1 MIQNDLALISIAAE
15 LLVIRG
21 REVYKGVEYSVDQN
35 NIEYAKKFTF
45 ILENGFS
52 GNPSFSICSSCNCVP
67 IWRAAL
73 VHRAQPYAFKY
84 SVKDK
89 HGEHHRE
96 EAGDGAGVVKGSYGF
111 TDDRGISR
119 EVAYIADKAGFRP
132 EIKTNEHGTAPQDPA
147 ATKMDSSSHPY
158 YGGAG
163 AKDVFKSPVGLVE
176 HAVPYANIPHAV

>member
-1 MIQNDLALISIAAE
+1 MVFQATLVLVFVAVATAYPYGEPHLYNEPLPLQGVYPAE
-15 LLVIRG
+15 DG
-21 REVYKGVEYSVDQN
+21 
-35 NIEYAKKFTF
+35 
-45 ILENGFS
+45 
-52 GNPSFSICSSCNCVP
+52 
-67 IWRAAL
+67 